1 MENLEVSTSPTLLS
15 SIDKFWETEI
25 IPTLST
31 YIEIPAKSPAFD
43 SKWKQSG
50 HLHKALT
57 LVIEWIRRQ
66 NISGLKTEVVE
77 KEDRTPILLL
87 NLQGTFDYQVLM
99 YGHLDK
105 QPEMTGWSEGL
116 DPWKAVRRGEKLYG
130 RGGGDDGYAVFASV
144 CAIQQLIRMGAER
157 PHIKVVIEFS
167 EESGSPDLPFY
178 FDQFP
183 EKFGTPNLIVCLD
196 SGTGNYEQFW
206 TTTSLRGLI
215 SGTLKVQVLREGV
228 HSGDA
233 SGIVPSSFRIVRQ
246 LLNRIE
252 NIETGEILLKSLKV
266 NVPQYRQEQI
276 SQTAKTLGDEVFNK
290 FPFVEGMIPVG
301 QSPYE
306 MSLNRTWRASLSVV
320 GAEGLP
326 EPSKAGNVLR
336 PWTSLKLSIRVP
348 PTADIVA
355 ATQELKQTLESNPPY
370 GARVDFKV
378 EDAAAAW
385 DAPAM
390 QPELETLIRE
400 ASMAFYKKQ
409 PLALG
414 EGGSIPFMGMLGRK
428 FPQAQFVV
436 TGVLGPNSNAHGP
449 NEFLHLDYAKRL
461 TACIT
466 QILGQAKRL
475 I

>member
-1 MENLEVSTSPTLLS
+1 MTNSDLLA
-15 SIDKFWETEI
+15 SIDGFWEKEI

-43 SKWKQSG
+43 PAWKKSG
-50 HLHKALT
+50 HIQNALT
-57 LVIEWIRRQ
+57 LVLDWVAKQ
-66 NISGLKTEVVE
+66 NIAGLITEVVE
-77 KEDRTPILLL
+77 RDDRTPILLL
-87 NLQGTFDYQVLM
+87 DLKGQVDYQVLM

-116 DPWKAVRRGEKLYG
+116 DPWKAVRRGDKLFG
-130 RGGGDDGYAVFASV
+130 RGGADDGYAVFASI
-144 CAIQQLIRMGAER
+144 CAIQHLLKTGAQR
-157 PHIKVVIEFS
+157 PHIKVVLEFS

-215 SGTLKVQVLREGV
+215 SGMLKVQVLREGV

-233 SGIVPSSFRIVRQ
+233 SGIVPSSFRVARM

-252 NIETGEILLKSLKV
+252 NVESGEMLLKSLKV
-266 NVPQYRQEQI
+266 DVPPYRAKQI
-276 SQTAKTLGDEVFNK
+276 QKTAATLGQEVYSK
-290 FPFVEGMIPVG
+290 FPFVEGMRPAG
-301 QSPYE
+301 ENPYE
-306 MSLNRTWRASLSVV
+306 MSLNRTWRSTLSVV

-326 EPSKAGNVLR
+326 EPAKAGNVLR
-336 PWTSLKLSIRVP
+336 PSTSLKLSIRVP
-348 PTADIVA
+348 PTANIEA
-355 ATQELKQTLESNPPY
+355 ATTELKQTLEANPPY
-370 GARVDFKV
+370 GAKV
-378 EDAAAAW
+378 EFRIEDAAAAW

-390 QPELETLIRE
+390 QPELESLIHE
-400 ASMAFYKKQ
+400 ASMAFYSKE
-409 PLALG
+409 PLSLG

-428 FPQAQFVV
+428 FPKAQFVV

-449 NEFLHLDYAKRL
+449 NEFIHLDYAKRL

-466 QILGQAKRL
+466 HILAQPQRL
-475 I
+475 VQR